1 MPRRGENIYLR
12 RDGRWEG
19 RCIMGKK
26 ENGSCLYRYVY
37 GHSYQSV
44 KEKLAV
50 ERAAMLLY
58 PGRDIKGKTPSMA
71 ADNRSRFS
79 MNEDVRFSVLTENW
93 LNAKESQVRES
104 TYIKYRNLAVSYI
117 LPELGSVRWGS
128 LNREAVNSFCQ
139 RLLSFG
145 GIKQTGLSPKTVSD
159 IMSVIRSIFRYA
171 QSLGYEA
178 SFDISSIIIKK
189 ESKEMRSLTRKEQD
203 KLCSFLLSELNDQ
216 NIGLLVCMF
225 AGLRLGELCALKWE
239 DISFSEQTIHVHRT
253 MQRIQ
258 SAGDFGKKTKIVIT
272 PPKSSD
278 SNRTIPIPRELAG
291 ILLSYKRWKKG
302 YVLTGREDIY
312 VEPRA
317 MERYFDG
324 VLKKIGL
331 QKVNFHA
338 LRHTFAT
345 RCVEMNFDAKSLSEI
360 LGHSNVNITM
370 DRYVHPSMELKRQNM
385 QRLSE
390 LLAVG

>member
-1 MPRRGENIYLR
+1 M
-12 RDGRWEG
+12 DG
-19 RCIMGKK
+19 
-26 ENGSCLYRYVY
+26 
-37 GHSYQSV
+37 
-44 KEKLAV
+44 
-50 ERAAMLLY
+50 
-58 PGRDIKGKTPSMA
+58 
-71 ADNRSRFS
+71 
-79 MNEDVRFSVLTENW
+79 
-93 LNAKESQVRES
+93 
-104 TYIKYRNLAVSYI
+104 
-117 LPELGSVRWGS
+117 
-128 LNREAVNSFCQ
+128 
-139 RLLSFG
+139 
-145 GIKQTGLSPKTVSD
+145 
-159 IMSVIRSIFRYA
+159 
-171 QSLGYEA
+171 
-178 SFDISSIIIKK
+178 
-189 ESKEMRSLTRKEQD
+189 
-203 KLCSFLLSELNDQ
+203 CSFLLSELNDQ

-278 SNRTIPIPRELAG
+278 S
-291 ILLSYKRWKKG
+291 KRWKKG